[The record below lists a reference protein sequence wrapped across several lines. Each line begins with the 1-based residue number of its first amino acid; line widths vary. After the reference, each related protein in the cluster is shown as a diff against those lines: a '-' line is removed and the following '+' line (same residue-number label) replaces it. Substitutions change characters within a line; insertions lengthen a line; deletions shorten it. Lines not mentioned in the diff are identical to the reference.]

1 MFRINLWLA
10 LLIIVFQFL
19 GCAPAQQTSVLTP
32 NPTPPEFPKDNEISF
47 INENFKKEWQD
58 KYNATV
64 AEMERNRQLW
74 QESKI
79 LNYDF
84 VCQQFSGGLM
94 GMGEKKIKV
103 RENKVVSIE
112 PTERD
117 YPSSVFNFENFETI
131 DKTFDFMRQELDRG
145 GLVEVKYNENLGYP
159 EGIGISNGSIDG
171 VFSSAVKK
179 FEIIK

>member
-1 MFRINLWLA
+1 VL
-10 LLIIVFQFL
+10 
-19 GCAPAQQTSVLTP
+19 LTP
-32 NPTPPEFPKDNEISF
+32 NPTPPKFPKDNKITY

-84 VCQQFSGGLM
+84 VCQQFAGGM
-94 GMGEKKIKV
+94 NGWGEVKIKA
-103 RENKVVSIE
+103 RENKSVSIE
-112 PTERD
+112 KTEKD
-117 YPSSVFNFENFETI
+117 SLAKIDGYEKFDTI
-131 DKTFDFMRQELDRG
+131 VKIFDFMRQELDEGR
-145 GLVEVKYNENLGYP
+145 LVRVEYDKDLGYP
-159 EGIGISNGSIDG
+159 EQISITYSYAIDAYFG
-171 VFSSAVKK
+171 VTVRK